1 MNRNAMKRFLV
12 GGFELGLCAALA
24 WGCATARSTLVEDAA
39 GDDYGPGGYRY
50 PAHPAFPKGS
60 FDLRSV
66 RFYREARHWV
76 FEVEFEGRLETTLV
90 RVGRDDPR
98 ELFPQTVDIYLAF
111 LSQENA
117 HREALPGRN
126 LRFSDGSGWSQ
137 AVILSPVPGL
147 LKQALQKTTTLA
159 GDVIV
164 PERVQVLGR
173 KLRGKVPVIDL
184 GEEPPA
190 SLAVVVSGTRF
201 SRSFE
206 VVDKVRGSMAPEGL
220 CLPVEASAGE
230 CRLDDP
236 EGQGC
241 AFSGCDPCGAHP
253 QVIDILA
260 GENVQE
266 RRLKDYDPASGRT
279 AAIEMITLV
288 GE

>member
-1 MNRNAMKRFLV
+1 MNRNAISRFFV
-12 GGFELGLCAALA
+12 MIAVFLGCAALV
-24 WGCATARSTLVEDAA
+24 WGCAAARSTVVEDPA

-90 RVGRDDPR
+90 RVGRDDQR

-126 LRFSDGSGWSQ
+126 LRFAEGSGWSQ
-137 AVILSPVPGL
+137 AVILSPVPAL
-147 LKQALQKTTTLA
+147 LKQALQKTTQIA
-159 GDVIV
+159 GEVLV
-164 PERVQVLGR
+164 PERVQVLGK
-173 KLRGKVPVIDL
+173 KLRAKVPVLDL

-190 SLAVVVSGTRF
+190 SMAVVVSGTRF

-206 VVDKVRGSMAPEGL
+206 VIDAVRGTMAPEGL

-236 EGQGC
+236 EGLGC

-253 QVIDILA
+253 QVIDVLA
-260 GENVQE
+260 GEGVQE
-266 RRLKDYDPASGRT
+266 RKLKDYDPASGRT
-279 AAIEMITLV
+279 AAIEMVTLV